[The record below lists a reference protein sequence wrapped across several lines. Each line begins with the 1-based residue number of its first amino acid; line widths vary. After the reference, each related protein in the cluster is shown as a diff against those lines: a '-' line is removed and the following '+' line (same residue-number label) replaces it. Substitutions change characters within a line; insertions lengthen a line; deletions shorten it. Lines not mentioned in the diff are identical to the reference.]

1 MSTQGVAMSVEQ
13 MKVRG
18 SVIGLV
24 LIGIVGAG
32 CAADESDMA
41 RGIKNDVTGS
51 VQEWSVEVDADGSM
65 AGEVTFTITNN
76 GTIEHE
82 FLVVKTD
89 IPAGEIPL
97 IEERFE
103 EDAEGIDVI
112 DEIPEFPKGET
123 QTLTV
128 DLVSGNYQLL
138 CNIAGHYQ
146 AGMYT
151 SFVVE

>member
-1 MSTQGVAMSVEQ
+1 MESRKT
-13 MKVRG
+13 
-18 SVIGLV
+18 V
-24 LIGIVGAG
+24 LRWIAVGAVALLTPG

-41 RGIKNDVTGS
+41 RGIKNDVTGR
-51 VQEWSVEVDADGSM
+51 VQEWSVEVDADGST

-97 IEERFE
+97 IDERFE

-128 DLVSGNYQLL
+128 DLASGNYQLL

-151 SFVVE
+151 SFVVQ